1 MSRLALRDELRQDL
15 HEAQELARLCYE
27 TGLKRMAIVFGLDLI
42 QLSINL
48 SLMDQTIQKSLESL
62 QNADLV
68 NALPHVEE
76 SVLLSFERHKLAN
89 DLRTWYFT
97 ELSASDRR
105 EIERYLGGGQ

>member
-1 MSRLALRDELRQDL
+1 MSRLALRDELRQEL
-15 HEAQELARLCYE
+15 HKAQELARLSYG

-62 QNADLV
+62 QTADVV
-68 NALPHVEE
+68 NALPQVEE

-89 DLRTWYFT
+89 NLRTWYFT
-97 ELSASDRR
+97 ELSATERR
-105 EIERYLGGGQ
+105 EIEKYVGGGQ

>member
-1 MSRLALRDELRQDL
+1 MSRLALRDELQQEL
-15 HEAQELARLCYE
+15 HEAKELARLCFE
-27 TGLKRMAIVFGLDLI
+27 ACLKGMAVVFGLDLI

-48 SLMDQTIQKSLESL
+48 SLMDQTIQQSLESL
-62 QNADLV
+62 QTADLV

-105 EIERYLGGGQ
+105 EIEKYLGGGQ